1 MIRSIDHVIIAVA
14 DLEAA
19 ALDYSSLLGCQ
30 PSWSGEH
37 VDWGTG
43 NVLFGLDGIYVE
55 LLAPIG
61 EGGLADALRYQLET
75 RGEGIFAIAF
85 ATDDAAVCAATLR
98 ERGLAASEPVPGEG
112 VNAEG
117 KVRRWRNVLLP
128 TEASRGVMVFAI
140 EHLSD
145 SALLPAARALGAAPI
160 CGIDH
165 IVIRSGA
172 ADATRDFY
180 RDGLG
185 IRLALDREF
194 PQWGARMLFF
204 KIDGVV
210 LEIVATLDEPG
221 DDAPPPDEAWGISW
235 RVSDVAATQARLCA
249 AGFDVSEV
257 REGRKPDTQVC
268 SVRDRTHGV
277 ATLLLGKE

>member
-1 MIRSIDHVIIAVA
+1 MIRSIDHVVIAVA

-19 ALDYSSLLGCQ
+19 ALDYSNLLGRQ
-30 PSWSGEH
+30 PSWLGEH
-37 VDWGTG
+37 PPWGTA
-43 NVLFGLDGIYVE
+43 NVLFGLEGIYVE
-55 LLAPIG
+55 LLAPVG
-61 EGGLADALRYQLET
+61 EGALADAVRHQLET

-85 ATDDAAVCAATLR
+85 TTGDADACMAALR
-98 ERGLAASEPVPGEG
+98 ERGLQASEPVPGESTN
-112 VNAEG
+112 VEG
-117 KVRRWRNVLLP
+117 IVRRWRNVLVP
-128 TEASRGVMVFAI
+128 TAASRGVMVFAI

-145 SALLPAARALGAAPI
+145 PVLLSVARPTGAASI
-160 CGIDH
+160 GGVDH

-210 LEIVATLDEPG
+210 LEIVATLDAPG
-221 DDAPPPDEAWGISW
+221 DDTAPDEAWGISW
-235 RVSDVAATQARLCA
+235 RVSDVVATQARLQA
-249 AGFDVSEV
+249 AGWDVSEV
-257 REGRKPDTQVC
+257 REGRKPGTRVC
-268 SVRDRTHGV
+268 SVRGRTHGV